1 MTTFTLI
8 FLVMPN
14 LNITCT
20 CISSAMSSDQE
31 FVSMINFIDEK
42 LAEID
47 NILAFIASNKLNKTE
62 KDRINQDLK
71 QLYSTVKEA
80 RAILDEMVF
89 QFD

>member
-1 MTTFTLI
+1 ML
-8 FLVMPN
+8 
-14 LNITCT
+14 
-20 CISSAMSSDQE
+20 SDQQ
-31 FVSMINFIDEK
+31 FVSMVNFIDEK

-47 NILAFIASNKLNKTE
+47 NILRFVASNEVSKTE

-80 RAILDEMVF
+80 RAILDVIVF

>member
-1 MTTFTLI
+1 
-8 FLVMPN
+8 
-14 LNITCT
+14 
-20 CISSAMSSDQE
+20 MSSDQE

-71 QLYSTVKEA
+71 QLYSMAKEA

-89 QFD
+89 HFD

>member
-1 MTTFTLI
+1 
-8 FLVMPN
+8 
-14 LNITCT
+14 
-20 CISSAMSSDQE
+20 MSSDQQ

-47 NILAFIASNKLNKTE
+47 NILVFIASNKLNKTE

-80 RAILDEMVF
+80 RVILGEMVF

>member
-1 MTTFTLI
+1 
-8 FLVMPN
+8 
-14 LNITCT
+14 
-20 CISSAMSSDQE
+20 MSSYQE

-80 RAILDEMVF
+80 RVILDEMVF

>member
-1 MTTFTLI
+1 
-8 FLVMPN
+8 
-14 LNITCT
+14 
-20 CISSAMSSDQE
+20 MSSDHE

-47 NILAFIASNKLNKTE
+47 NILAFVASNTLNKTE
-62 KDRINQDLK
+62 QDRINQDLK

-89 QFD
+89 HFD

>member
-1 MTTFTLI
+1 MMSFTLT

-14 LNITCT
+14 LHIT
-20 CISSAMSSDQE
+20 CISSAMSPDQQ
-31 FVSMINFIDEK
+31 FVSVINLIDEK

-71 QLYSTVKEA
+71 QLYSMVKEA

>member
-1 MTTFTLI
+1 
-8 FLVMPN
+8 
-14 LNITCT
+14 
-20 CISSAMSSDQE
+20 MSSDQE

-71 QLYSTVKEA
+71 
-80 RAILDEMVF
+80 
-89 QFD
+89 

>member
-1 MTTFTLI
+1 
-8 FLVMPN
+8 
-14 LNITCT
+14 
-20 CISSAMSSDQE
+20 MSSDQE

-71 QLYSTVKEA
+71 PLHSEGGKGH
-80 RAILDEMVF
+80 IG
-89 QFD
+89 